1 VNRMQRSFV
10 AAGLCVVGLVGCAHN
25 KANQYSY
32 APPLAPPVYP
42 QPQMAAP
49 VGMVAPAGAV
59 PPGAVVPGAVVPGP
73 VVGAPIVPTAGVDP
87 CCHEMGGTV
96 VGQPVV
102 YEEGQTPPCP
112 PM

>member
-1 VNRMQRSFV
+1 MQRSFV
-10 AAGLCVVGLVGCAHN
+10 AAGLCLMGLVGCAHN
-25 KANQYSY
+25 KANQYVY

-49 VGMVAPAGAV
+49 AATVAPAGSV
-59 PPGAVVPGAVVPGP
+59 PAGAAVPGAVVPGP
-73 VVGAPIVPTAGVDP
+73 VVGAPVVPTAGVDP
-87 CCHEMGGTV
+87 CCNGMGGTV

-102 YEEGQTPPCP
+102 YEEGQTSPCP

>member
-1 VNRMQRSFV
+1 MLRSLV
-10 AAGLCVVGLVGCAHN
+10 AVSLLMSGLVGCAHN

-42 QPQMAAP
+42 QPQLATPVGTAVPAVAAP
-49 VGMVAPAGAV
+49 
-59 PPGAVVPGAVVPGP
+59 PGTVVPNAAMPAP
-73 VVGAPIVPTAGVDP
+73 VVGAPVVPTAAVDP
-87 CCHEMGGTV
+87 CCQQMGGTV

>member
-1 VNRMQRSFV
+1 MKRSFV
-10 AAGLCVVGLVGCAHN
+10 AIGLCLAGLMGCAHN

-32 APPLAPPVYP
+32 APPLAPAVYP

-49 VGMVAPAGAV
+49 AGMVAPAGAV
-59 PPGAVVPGAVVPGP
+59 PPGAVVPGGMVPGP
-73 VVGAPIVPTAGVDP
+73 VAGAPMVPTAAVGP
-87 CCHEMGGTV
+87 CCQEMGGTV

>member
-1 VNRMQRSFV
+1 
-10 AAGLCVVGLVGCAHN
+10 
-25 KANQYSY
+25 
-32 APPLAPPVYP
+32 
-42 QPQMAAP
+42 
-49 VGMVAPAGAV
+49 
-59 PPGAVVPGAVVPGP
+59 VVPGP
-73 VVGAPIVPTAGVDP
+73 VVGAAVVPTAGVDP